1 MYPGTHVEHSPTK
14 QVAQP
19 IGHLLHWLSLSS
31 NPSTQVKQ
39 MLIFLGS
46 QLPLQLPKHLTHFPF
61 CFKALPWRHVIQ
73 ILLFVASHSMHPLSH
88 WWIQSVPTRVKPLL
102 QVKQLLTLAGLQVL
116 QLPTQ
121 AVQSPVAK
129 IRLSAHLVQT
139 VADEQVTHPGSHGRQ
154 TSVLRKNLDSH

>member
-1 MYPGTHVEHSPTK
+1 M
-14 QVAQP
+14 
-19 IGHLLHWLSLSS
+19 
-31 NPSTQVKQ
+31 
-39 MLIFLGS
+39 
-46 QLPLQLPKHLTHFPF
+46 
-61 CFKALPWRHVIQ
+61 
-73 ILLFVASHSMHPLSH
+73 
-88 WWIQSVPTRVKPLL
+88 KPLL

-154 TSVLRKNLDSH
+154 TSVVRKNLDSH